1 MHPTQPSHSMTTP
14 PDAHALEITAFELA
28 RALEAGEPLQG
39 LDVRAPA
46 RVAAGRVDT
55 VPAHRFHNI
64 VGSRVRAQRSLDGTG
79 LDPTVPIAVVCGHG
93 NDSRVVARSHLINAA
108 RG

>member
-28 RALEAGEPLQG
+28 RALEAGEPLQV
-39 LDVRAPA
+39 LDVLAPA